1 MVTRDLRRLKI
12 MLKSSVLL
20 IVLLSFVGF
29 PKPANAD
36 SIYTYSGHFFNSFVQ
51 SPFGL
56 QPPSAANIDLQFT
69 LAQPLGANFSGT
81 VTPASFVITDGGT
94 LGLILFDTVISSNG
108 CGSSHSL
115 FNSTVLN
122 SCLPTDSFSFGTD
135 SQGHITSWSISANW
149 SFFALSTT
157 QTLDRSVLF
166 GNGPADQSIASIA
179 GSPGTWSVTTTA
191 EPSTMLLFSSGLFSV
206 AGSLRRKLRR

>member
-1 MVTRDLRRLKI
+1 MASTMLRRLRI
-12 MLKSSVLL
+12 LFMSVGVPVMMLAL
-20 IVLLSFVGF
+20 GF
-29 PKPANAD
+29 ATPVIAD
-36 SIYTYSGHFFNSFVQ
+36 ATYTYNGQFFNSFVQ

-56 QPPSAANIDLQFT
+56 QPPSAANIDVQFT
-69 LAQPLGANFSGT
+69 VAQPLGANFSGT

-94 LGLILFDTVISSNG
+94 LGLVLFDTVISSIG

-122 SCLPTDSFSFGTD
+122 SCLPTDSFGFGTD

-191 EPSTMLLFSSGLFSV
+191 EPSTMLLFSSGLFAV
-206 AGSLRRKLRR
+206 AGSLRRKLRW